1 MRSLSLPAGLIGLV
15 LVPAIAA
22 CAMGPAPV
30 VIHDSPRAAVRVQF
44 DPEAG
49 HGHGHPALIT
59 PEQMATILRGVWV
72 TKRDVLGLGALLQDP
87 EAKPAFSAAEIVTL
101 APHLSEAL
109 RKASPKDVATFYLAL
124 GDPSLGKLVTSG
136 GLFVRQG
143 QLYLILA
150 NWRTPLSA
158 GPFEGMAYEL
168 DSRNDPLFSIA
179 RYRFA
184 VGFTPREAWIL
195 HSQSKDS
202 KVYDRYV
209 DPAKLLVIDLSRL
222 LASDLPH

>member
-1 MRSLSLPAGLIGLV
+1 V
-15 LVPAIAA
+15 LVPAIGA

-30 VIHDSPRAAVRVQF
+30 VIHDSRRAAVRVQF

-49 HGHGHPALIT
+49 PGHSHPASIT
-59 PEQMATILRGVWV
+59 PEQMAAILRGVWV
-72 TKRDVLGLGALLQDP
+72 TKQDVLGLGALLQDP

-101 APHLSEAL
+101 APYLSEAL
-109 RKASPKDVATFYLAL
+109 RKASPKDLVTFYLAL
-124 GDPSLGKLVTSG
+124 ADPNLGKLVTSG
-136 GLFVRQG
+136 GLFVHES

-168 DSRNDPLFSIA
+168 DSRDDPLLSIA

-184 VGFTPREAWIL
+184 VGFTLRKAWIL
-195 HSQSKDS
+195 HGQSKDS

-209 DPAKLLVIDLSRL
+209 DPAKLLVIDLKRL
-222 LASDLPH
+222 FEQTEPSLPGLLR